1 MKGLANDLG
10 PLLSFNCASPAG
22 LTDIEMWVG
31 LPAEKMEG
39 MLARGV
45 QIQTSP

>member
-1 MKGLANDLG
+1 VKGLANDLG
-10 PLLSFNCASPAG
+10 PLLSFNCASPG
-22 LTDIEMWVG
+22 LTDAEMWVG